1 MSELPIDLVPDEV
14 PTGPQEV
21 GIRATWRRLQRFPAI
36 LVGTAVIAALV
47 LAGFFSPL
55 PHDPIEPNVLEILQ
69 PPSSTYWFG
78 TDVNGFDIFSRTIDA
93 AQRDIPLALI
103 GALLS
108 LVLGVPLGLMASTKG
123 KAGERIMRALDV
135 FQAFPLIVLSVALV
149 TVTGN
154 ELRNV
159 LWAIAIINVPRFM
172 RLVRSEALSLRE
184 SRFMEA
190 AVAVGCTRTRL
201 MFRHMLP
208 NVVGI
213 TLVQTSLAAA
223 HALIVIASLSFLG
236 IGVTPPDASWGAMI
250 QAGARQMATGEWWVV
265 TFPGLAVLI
274 AVASFNMVAD
284 SLDAFFDRSPA

>member
-1 MSELPIDLVPDEV
+1 MTDTETTATLASP
-14 PTGPQEV
+14 GPQV
-21 GIRATWRRLQRFPAI
+21 GGLRATWDRLRRYPGI
-36 LVGTAVIAALV
+36 LVGGFIIVGLV
-47 LAGFFSPL
+47 LAGFFAPL
-55 PHDPIEPNVLEILQ
+55 PYDPIEPNVFEILNA
-69 PPSSTYWFG
+69 PSAAHWFG
-78 TDVNGFDIFSRTIDA
+78 TDVIGFDIFSRTIDA

-103 GALLS
+103 GALAS
-108 LVLGVPLGLMASTKG
+108 LVIGVPLGLVASAKG

-159 LWAIAIINVPRFM
+159 VFAILIINVPRFM

-190 AVAVGCTRTRL
+190 AEAMGCSRARM

-213 TLVQTSLAAA
+213 TMVQTSLATA

-265 TFPGLAVLI
+265 TFPGLGVLL

-284 SLDAFFDRSPA
+284 SLDAFFDRSGR

>member
-1 MSELPIDLVPDEV
+1 MTDMETTATLDSP
-14 PTGPQEV
+14 GPQF
-21 GIRATWRRLQRFPAI
+21 GGFRATWGRLRRYPGI
-36 LVGTAVIAALV
+36 LVGGFIIIALV
-47 LAGFFSPL
+47 LAGFFAPL
-55 PHDPIEPNVLEILQ
+55 PYDPIEPNVFEILKA
-69 PPSSTYWFG
+69 PSASHWFG
-78 TDVNGFDIFSRTIDA
+78 TDIIGFDILSRTIDA
-93 AQRDIPLALI
+93 AQRDIPLALT
-103 GALLS
+103 GAFVS
-108 LVLGVPLGLMASTKG
+108 LVVGVPLGLIASAKG
-123 KAGERIMRALDV
+123 KTGERIMRALDV

-159 LWAIAIINVPRFM
+159 VFAILIINVPRFM

-190 AVAVGCTRTRL
+190 AEAVGCSRTRM

-213 TLVQTSLAAA
+213 TMVQTSLAAA

-265 TFPGLAVLI
+265 TFPGLGVLL

-284 SLDAFFDRSPA
+284 SLDAFFDRSGR

>member
-1 MSELPIDLVPDEV
+1 MTD
-14 PTGPQEV
+14 TGVAAGPV
-21 GIRATWRRLQRFPAI
+21 AGGARAVWSRIRHYPGLLI
-36 LVGTAVIAALV
+36 GGAVVLGLV
-47 LAGFFSPL
+47 LAGFFAPL
-55 PHDPIEPNVLEILQ
+55 PYDPVQPNVFEILK
-69 PPSSTYWFG
+69 PPSAGHWFG
-78 TDVNGFDIFSRTIDA
+78 TDLNGFDVFSRTIDA
-93 AQRDIPLALI
+93 AQRDVPLALI
-103 GALLS
+103 GALVS
-108 LVLGVPLGLMASTKG
+108 LVIGVPLGLLASAKG
-123 KAGERIMRALDV
+123 KAGERIMRGLDV

-159 LWAIAIINVPRFM
+159 VFAIMIINTPRFM

-190 AVAVGCTRTRL
+190 AQAMGCSRSRM

-208 NVVGI
+208 NVLGI
-213 TLVQTSLAAA
+213 TLVQTSLGAA

-236 IGVTPPDASWGAMI
+236 IGITPPDASWGAMI

-274 AVASFNMVAD
+274 VVASFNLIAD
-284 SLDAFFDRSPA
+284 SLDAYFDRTQR

>member
-1 MSELPIDLVPDEV
+1 MTDTETT
-14 PTGPQEV
+14 PTSPGPQI
-21 GIRATWRRLQRFPAI
+21 GRFRATWDQLRRYPGI
-36 LVGTAVIAALV
+36 LVGGSIIVGMV
-47 LAGFFSPL
+47 LAGLFAPL
-55 PHDPIEPNVLEILQ
+55 PYDPIEPNVFEILK
-69 PPSSTYWFG
+69 PPSAAHWFG
-78 TDVNGFDIFSRTIDA
+78 TDIIGFDIFSRTIDA

-103 GALLS
+103 GALAS
-108 LVLGVPLGLMASTKG
+108 LVVGVPLGLVASAKG
-123 KAGERIMRALDV
+123 KTGERIMRALDV
-135 FQAFPLIVLSVALV
+135 FQAFPLIVLSIALV

-159 LWAIAIINVPRFM
+159 VYAILIINVPRFM

-190 AVAVGCTRTRL
+190 AEAVGCSRTRM

-213 TLVQTSLAAA
+213 TMVQTSLATA

-236 IGVTPPDASWGAMI
+236 IGVTPPNASWGAMI

-265 TFPGLAVLI
+265 TFPGLAVLL
-274 AVASFNMVAD
+274 AVASFNMVSD
-284 SLDAFFDRSPA
+284 SLDSFFDRSGR